1 MADVTYF
8 KLEIEGVT
16 RQRAE
21 AVGMNYEAILR
32 GCGLTSTV
40 WDTAKR
46 LYKNHCK
53 RDGYD
58 SSADIGAMKTDNYT
72 KLCVGFMLNADT
84 YKVDEP
90 PKAFTPVTNV
100 APSPVITPANPYH
113 DDSDLRLAVDNL
125 SAKIDTTNKI
135 LGDIR
140 SALANPIPT
149 RNAEAVA
156 LLDKILG
163 QTKEVNNNT
172 SHLPDIKKEIGF
184 NRKATASIDQRL
196 SGINQCVAS
205 ARVDLSK
212 VKAFL
217 ERFVTGK

>member
-8 KLEIEGVT
+8 KLEIEGAT

-90 PKAFTPVTNV
+90 PKAFTAVTNI
-100 APSPVITPANPYH
+100 APNPVVTPANPYH

-140 SALANPIPT
+140 SALANPIPA

-156 LLDKILG
+156 VLDKILG

-184 NRKATASIDQRL
+184 NRKATASIDQKL

>member
-1 MADVTYF
+1 MADITYY
-8 KLEIEGVT
+8 KTEMESAT

-53 RDGYD
+53 REGYD

-90 PKAFTPVTNV
+90 PKAFTAVTNV
-100 APSPVITPANPYH
+100 APNPVITPANPYH

-140 SALANPIPT
+140 SALANPITT
-149 RNAEAVA
+149 RNVEAVA
-156 LLDKILG
+156 VLDKILG
-163 QTKEVNNNT
+163 QTKEVNGNT

-212 VKAFL
+212 VKSFL

>member
-53 RDGYD
+53 REGYD

-90 PKAFTPVTNV
+90 PKAFTAVTNV
-100 APSPVITPANPYH
+100 APNPVITPANPYH

-149 RNAEAVA
+149 RNADAVA
-156 LLDKILG
+156 VLDKILG

-184 NRKATASIDQRL
+184 NRKATASIDQKL

>member
-53 RDGYD
+53 REGYD
-58 SSADIGAMKTDNYT
+58 SSADIGAMKTNNYT

-149 RNAEAVA
+149 KNAEAVA

>member
-53 RDGYD
+53 REGYD

-72 KLCVGFMLNADT
+72 KLCVGRL
-84 YKVDEP
+84 
-90 PKAFTPVTNV
+90 TNR
-100 APSPVITPANPYH
+100 P
-113 DDSDLRLAVDNL
+113 RL
-125 SAKIDTTNKI
+125 
-135 LGDIR
+135 
-140 SALANPIPT
+140 
-149 RNAEAVA
+149 
-156 LLDKILG
+156 LLL
-163 QTKEVNNNT
+163 
-172 SHLPDIKKEIGF
+172 
-184 NRKATASIDQRL
+184 
-196 SGINQCVAS
+196 
-205 ARVDLSK
+205 
-212 VKAFL
+212 
-217 ERFVTGK
+217 

>member
-8 KLEIEGVT
+8 KMEIEGVT

-32 GCGLTSTV
+32 GCELTSTV

-53 RDGYD
+53 REGYD

-72 KLCVGFMLNADT
+72 KLCVGFMLNADA

-90 PKAFTPVTNV
+90 PKAFTAVTNV
-100 APSPVITPANPYH
+100 APNPVITPANPYH

-156 LLDKILG
+156 VLDKILG

-184 NRKATASIDQRL
+184 NRKATASIDQKL

>member
-40 WDTAKR
+40 WNTAKR
-46 LYKNHCK
+46 LYKDHCK
-53 RDGYD
+53 REGYD
-58 SSADIGAMKTDNYT
+58 SNADIGAMKTDNYT

-90 PKAFTPVTNV
+90 PKAFTAVTNI
-100 APSPVITPANPYH
+100 ATNPVITPANPYH

-140 SALANPIPT
+140 SALANPILT

-156 LLDKILG
+156 VLDKILG

-184 NRKATASIDQRL
+184 NRKATASIDQKL

>member
-53 RDGYD
+53 REGYD

-72 KLCVGFMLNADT
+72 KLCVGFMINADT

-90 PKAFTPVTNV
+90 PKAFTAVTNI
-100 APSPVITPANPYH
+100 APNHVITPANPYH
-113 DDSDLRLAVDNL
+113 DDSDLRLAVDNM

-156 LLDKILG
+156 VLDKILG

-184 NRKATASIDQRL
+184 NRKATASIDQKL

>member
-58 SSADIGAMKTDNYT
+58 SSAAIGAMKTDNYT

-90 PKAFTPVTNV
+90 PKAFTAVTNI
-100 APSPVITPANPYH
+100 APNPVITPANPYH

-156 LLDKILG
+156 VLDKILG
-163 QTKEVNNNT
+163 QIKEVNSNT

-184 NRKATASIDQRL
+184 NRKATASIDQKL

>member
-8 KLEIEGVT
+8 KTEMESVT

-21 AVGMNYEAILR
+21 AVGMNYDAVLK
-32 GCGLTSTV
+32 GCGLNATV
-40 WDTAKR
+40 WDSAKR

-53 RDGYD
+53 REGYD
-58 SSADIGAMKTDNYT
+58 ATAEIGAMKTDNYA

-100 APSPVITPANPYH
+100 APTVLTTQANPYA
-113 DDSDLRLAVDNL
+113 DDSDLRLAIDNL
-125 SAKIDTTNKI
+125 SAKLDTTNKI

-140 SALANPIPT
+140 SASANPIT
-149 RNAEAVA
+149 TKNVEAVA

-172 SHLPDIKKEIGF
+172 SHLSDIKKEVGF
-184 NRKATASIDQRL
+184 NRKATASIDQKL

-212 VKAFL
+212 VKSFL

>member
-8 KLEIEGVT
+8 KMEMESVT

-21 AVGMNYEAILR
+21 AVGMNYDAVLK
-32 GCGLTSTV
+32 GCGLNTTV

-53 RDGYD
+53 REGYD
-58 SSADIGAMKTDNYT
+58 ATAEIGAMKTDNYNR
-72 KLCVGFMLNADT
+72 LCIGFMLNADT
-84 YKVDEP
+84 YKIDEP
-90 PKAFTPVTNV
+90 PKAFVAPTATPVTPT
-100 APSPVITPANPYH
+100 APANPYH
-113 DDSDLRLAVDNL
+113 DDSDLRLAIDNL
-125 SAKIDTTNKI
+125 SAKLDTTNKI

-140 SALANPIPT
+140 SALANPIT
-149 RNAEAVA
+149 TKNVEAVA
-156 LLDKILG
+156 VLDKILG

-172 SHLPDIKKEIGF
+172 SHLPDIKKEVGF

-196 SGINQCVAS
+196 NGINQCVAS

-212 VKAFL
+212 VKSFL

>member
-8 KLEIEGVT
+8 KMEIEGVT

-90 PKAFTPVTNV
+90 PKAFTAVTNV
-100 APSPVITPANPYH
+100 APNPVITPANPYH

-135 LGDIR
+135 MGDIR

-156 LLDKILG
+156 VLDKILG

-184 NRKATASIDQRL
+184 NRKATASIDQKL

>member
-8 KLEIEGVT
+8 KMEIEGVT

-53 RDGYD
+53 REGYD

-90 PKAFTPVTNV
+90 PKAFTAVTNV
-100 APSPVITPANPYH
+100 APNPAITPANPYH

-156 LLDKILG
+156 VLDKILG

-184 NRKATASIDQRL
+184 NRKATASIDQKL

>member
-53 RDGYD
+53 REGYD

-72 KLCVGFMLNADT
+72 KLSVGFRLRADK

-90 PKAFTPVTNV
+90 PKAFTAVTNI
-100 APSPVITPANPYH
+100 APNPVITPANPYH

-156 LLDKILG
+156 VLDKILG

-184 NRKATASIDQRL
+184 NRKATASIDQKL

>member
-21 AVGMNYEAILR
+21 AVGMNYDAVLK
-32 GCGLTSTV
+32 GCGLNATV

-53 RDGYD
+53 REGYD
-58 SSADIGAMKTDNYT
+58 ATAEIGAMKTDNYN
-72 KLCVGFMLNADT
+72 KLCIGFMLNADT
-84 YKVDEP
+84 YKIDEP
-90 PKAFTPVTNV
+90 PKAFVAPTATPVTPT
-100 APSPVITPANPYH
+100 APANPYH
-113 DDSDLRLAVDNL
+113 DDSDVRLAIDNL
-125 SAKIDTTNKI
+125 SAKLDTTNKI

-140 SALANPIPT
+140 SALANPITT
-149 RNAEAVA
+149 RNVEAVA

-184 NRKATASIDQRL
+184 NRKATASIDQKL

-212 VKAFL
+212 VKSFL

>member
-8 KLEIEGVT
+8 KMEIEGVT

-90 PKAFTPVTNV
+90 PKAFTAVTNI
-100 APSPVITPANPYH
+100 APNPVITPANPYH

-156 LLDKILG
+156 VLDKILG
-163 QTKEVNNNT
+163 QAKEVNNNT

-184 NRKATASIDQRL
+184 NRKATASIDQKL

>member
-8 KLEIEGVT
+8 KMEIEGVT

-53 RDGYD
+53 REGYD

-90 PKAFTPVTNV
+90 PKAFTAVTNI
-100 APSPVITPANPYH
+100 APNPVITPANPYH

-156 LLDKILG
+156 VLDKILG
-163 QTKEVNNNT
+163 QTKEVNGNT

-184 NRKATASIDQRL
+184 NRKATASIDQKL

>member
-90 PKAFTPVTNV
+90 PKAFTAVTNI
-100 APSPVITPANPYH
+100 APNPVITPANPYH
-113 DDSDLRLAVDNL
+113 DDSDLKLAVDNL

-156 LLDKILG
+156 VLDKILG

-184 NRKATASIDQRL
+184 NRKATASIDQKL

>member
-8 KLEIEGVT
+8 KLEIEDVT

-90 PKAFTPVTNV
+90 PKAFTAVTNI
-100 APSPVITPANPYH
+100 APNPVITPANPYH

-156 LLDKILG
+156 VLDKILG

-184 NRKATASIDQRL
+184 NRKATASIDQKL

>member
-8 KLEIEGVT
+8 KMEIEGVT

-40 WDTAKR
+40 WNTAKR
-46 LYKNHCK
+46 LYKDHCK

-90 PKAFTPVTNV
+90 PKAFTAVTNI
-100 APSPVITPANPYH
+100 APNPVITPANPYH

-156 LLDKILG
+156 VLDKILG

-184 NRKATASIDQRL
+184 NRKATASIDQKL

>member
-40 WDTAKR
+40 WNTAKR
-46 LYKNHCK
+46 LYKDHCK
-53 RDGYD
+53 REGYD

-84 YKVDEP
+84 YKVVEP
-90 PKAFTPVTNV
+90 PKAFTAVTNI
-100 APSPVITPANPYH
+100 APNPVITPANPYH

-156 LLDKILG
+156 VLDKILG

-184 NRKATASIDQRL
+184 NRKATASIDQKL

>member
-8 KLEIEGVT
+8 KLEIEDVT

-90 PKAFTPVTNV
+90 PKAFTAVTNI
-100 APSPVITPANPYH
+100 APNPVITPANPYH

-156 LLDKILG
+156 VLDKILG

-184 NRKATASIDQRL
+184 NRKATASIDQKL

-217 ERFVTGK
+217 ERVVTGK

>member
-8 KLEIEGVT
+8 KMEIEGVT

-53 RDGYD
+53 REGYD

-90 PKAFTPVTNV
+90 PKAFTAVTNI
-100 APSPVITPANPYH
+100 APNPVITPANPYH

-156 LLDKILG
+156 VLDKILG

-184 NRKATASIDQRL
+184 NRKATASIDQKL

>member
-53 RDGYD
+53 REGYD

-90 PKAFTPVTNV
+90 PKAFTAVTNI
-100 APSPVITPANPYH
+100 APNPVITPANPYH

-156 LLDKILG
+156 VLDKILG
-163 QTKEVNNNT
+163 QIKEVNSNT

-184 NRKATASIDQRL
+184 NRKATASIDQKL

>member
-40 WDTAKR
+40 WNTAKR
-46 LYKNHCK
+46 LYKDHCK
-53 RDGYD
+53 REGYD

-90 PKAFTPVTNV
+90 PKAFTAVTNI
-100 APSPVITPANPYH
+100 APNPVITPANPYH

-156 LLDKILG
+156 VLDKILG

-184 NRKATASIDQRL
+184 NRKATASIDQKL

>member
-72 KLCVGFMLNADT
+72 KLCVGFMINADT

-90 PKAFTPVTNV
+90 PKAFTAVTNV
-100 APSPVITPANPYH
+100 APNPVITPANPYH
-113 DDSDLRLAVDNL
+113 DDSDLKLAVDNL

-156 LLDKILG
+156 VLDKILG

-184 NRKATASIDQRL
+184 NRKATASIDQKL

>member
-53 RDGYD
+53 REGYD

-90 PKAFTPVTNV
+90 PKAFTAVTNI
-100 APSPVITPANPYH
+100 APNPVITPANPYH

-156 LLDKILG
+156 VLDKILG

-184 NRKATASIDQRL
+184 NRKATASIDQKL

>member
-8 KLEIEGVT
+8 KMEIEGVT

-90 PKAFTPVTNV
+90 PKAFTAVTNI
-100 APSPVITPANPYH
+100 APNPVITPANPYH
-113 DDSDLRLAVDNL
+113 DDSDLKLAVDNL

-156 LLDKILG
+156 VLDKILG
-163 QTKEVNNNT
+163 QNKEVNNNT
-172 SHLPDIKKEIGF
+172 AHLPDIKKEIGF
-184 NRKATASIDQRL
+184 NRKATASIDQKL

>member
-8 KLEIEGVT
+8 KTEMESVT

-21 AVGMNYEAILR
+21 AVGMNYDAVLKE
-32 GCGLTSTV
+32 CGLNTTV

-53 RDGYD
+53 REGYD
-58 SSADIGAMKTDNYT
+58 ATAEIGAMKTDNYNR
-72 KLCVGFMLNADT
+72 LCIGFMLNADT
-84 YKVDEP
+84 YKIDEP
-90 PKAFTPVTNV
+90 PKAFVAPTTAPVTPT
-100 APSPVITPANPYH
+100 APANPYA
-113 DDSDLRLAVDNL
+113 DDSDVRLAIDNL
-125 SAKIDTTNKI
+125 SAKLDTTNKI

-140 SALANPIPT
+140 SALANPITT
-149 RNAEAVA
+149 RNAEAVT

-163 QTKEVNNNT
+163 QAKEVNNNT

-184 NRKATASIDQRL
+184 NRKATASIDQKL

-205 ARVDLSK
+205 TRVDLSK
-212 VKAFL
+212 VKSFL

>member
-90 PKAFTPVTNV
+90 PKAFTAVTNI
-100 APSPVITPANPYH
+100 APNPVITPANPYH

-156 LLDKILG
+156 VLDKILG

-172 SHLPDIKKEIGF
+172 AHLPDIKKEIGF
-184 NRKATASIDQRL
+184 NRKATTSIDQKL

>member
-90 PKAFTPVTNV
+90 PKAFTAVTNV
-100 APSPVITPANPYH
+100 APNPVITQANPYH
-113 DDSDLRLAVDNL
+113 DDSDIRLAVDNL

-156 LLDKILG
+156 VLDKILG

-184 NRKATASIDQRL
+184 NRKATASIDQKL

>member
-8 KLEIEGVT
+8 KMEIEGVT

-53 RDGYD
+53 REGYD

-90 PKAFTPVTNV
+90 PKAFTAVTNV
-100 APSPVITPANPYH
+100 APNPVITPANPYH

-156 LLDKILG
+156 VLDKILG
-163 QTKEVNNNT
+163 QTKEVNGNT

-212 VKAFL
+212 VKSFL

>member
-8 KLEIEGVT
+8 KMEIEVVT

-53 RDGYD
+53 REGYD

-90 PKAFTPVTNV
+90 PKAFTAVTNI
-100 APSPVITPANPYH
+100 APNPVITPANPYH

-149 RNAEAVA
+149 KNAEAVA
-156 LLDKILG
+156 VLDKILG

-184 NRKATASIDQRL
+184 NRKATASIDQKL

-212 VKAFL
+212 VKSFL

>member
-72 KLCVGFMLNADT
+72 KLCVGFMINADT

-90 PKAFTPVTNV
+90 PKAFTAVTNI
-100 APSPVITPANPYH
+100 APNPVITPANPYH

-172 SHLPDIKKEIGF
+172 SHLLDIKKEIGF
-184 NRKATASIDQRL
+184 NRKATASIDQKL

>member
-53 RDGYD
+53 REGYD

-90 PKAFTPVTNV
+90 PKAFTAVTNI
-100 APSPVITPANPYH
+100 APNPVITPANPYH
-113 DDSDLRLAVDNL
+113 DDSDLKLAVDNL

-156 LLDKILG
+156 VLDKILG

-184 NRKATASIDQRL
+184 NRKATASIDQKL

>member
-1 MADVTYF
+1 MVDVTYF
-8 KLEIEGVT
+8 KMEIEGVT

-53 RDGYD
+53 REGYD

-90 PKAFTPVTNV
+90 PKAFTAVTNV
-100 APSPVITPANPYH
+100 APNPVITPANPYH

-156 LLDKILG
+156 VLDKILG

-184 NRKATASIDQRL
+184 NRKATASIDQKL

>member
-53 RDGYD
+53 REGYD
-58 SSADIGAMKTDNYT
+58 SSADIGAMKTNNYT

-90 PKAFTPVTNV
+90 PKAFTPVANV

>member
-8 KLEIEGVT
+8 KMEIEGVT

-53 RDGYD
+53 REGYD

-72 KLCVGFMLNADT
+72 KLCVGFMINADT

-90 PKAFTPVTNV
+90 PKAFTAVTNV
-100 APSPVITPANPYH
+100 APNPVITPANPYH
-113 DDSDLRLAVDNL
+113 DDSDLKLAVDNL

-156 LLDKILG
+156 VLDKILG

-184 NRKATASIDQRL
+184 NRKATASIDQKL

>member
-8 KLEIEGVT
+8 KMEIEGVT

-53 RDGYD
+53 REGYD

-90 PKAFTPVTNV
+90 PKAFTAVTNI
-100 APSPVITPANPYH
+100 APNPVITPANPYH
-113 DDSDLRLAVDNL
+113 DDSDLKLAVDNL

-156 LLDKILG
+156 VLDKILG
-163 QTKEVNNNT
+163 QNKEVNNNT
-172 SHLPDIKKEIGF
+172 AHLPDIKKEIGF
-184 NRKATASIDQRL
+184 NRKATASIDQKL